1 MIAGRGAGERGR
13 SGHQLATIAAEVGT
27 PFYAYDLN
35 RFRERIR
42 AFEEAL
48 ADVPHLTSYAAKAND
63 ALAVLRVVA
72 AEGLG
77 ADVVS
82 GGELAKCLS
91 AGISPEGIVF
101 SGVGKREDEI
111 RAAVEAGIRSLNV
124 ESLEE
129 LDEIAS
135 AATSLG
141 RVAPI
146 AVRLNPDV
154 AGGGHEYLTTGGAA
168 SKFGLE
174 RAEAMEAFRRAEA
187 EEALEPVGLSFHIG
201 SQLLDAEPVFAA
213 ASRGAELWRE
223 LAETGIRLRDFDAG
237 GGLGIAYDGG
247 KEPDVGAYIARLAE
261 LAGGLGATLLLEP
274 GRHLVGPAGTFVT
287 RVLHVKKAG
296 GRTIVVCDGGTN
308 DLLRPALYGAEHP
321 VTVLAEGERERATVD
336 LAGPLCESGDFLA
349 LDRTLPLPQR
359 GDLIAVELAGA
370 YGRVMS
376 STYNARPLCA
386 EVVLEQGSWRV
397 SRERGTYDDLVRN
410 EHT

>member
-1 MIAGRGAGERGR
+1 VIAGQGAGERCR
-13 SGHQLATIAAEVGT
+13 SGHRLATIAAEVGT
-27 PFYAYDLN
+27 PFYAYDLD

-42 AFEEAL
+42 AFEAGL
-48 ADVPHLTSYAAKAND
+48 ADVPHLTCYAVKAND
-63 ALAVLRVVA
+63 ALALLAIVA

-82 GGELAKCLS
+82 GGELAKCGE
-91 AGISPEGIVF
+91 AGITPASIVF
-101 SGVGKREDEI
+101 SGVGKRDDEI
-111 RAAVEAGIRSLNV
+111 RAAVEAEIRSVNV

-129 LDEIAS
+129 LDEVS
-135 AATSLG
+135 AAARQLG

-146 AVRLNPDV
+146 SVRVNPDV
-154 AGGGHEYLTTGGAA
+154 AGGGHEYLATGGAA

-174 RAEAMEAFRRAEA
+174 RADAREAFRRAA
-187 EEALEPVGLSFHIG
+187 TDDALDPVGLSFHVG
-201 SQLLDAEPVFAA
+201 SQLLDTEPVLMAA
-213 ASRGAELWRE
+213 ERAAELWRE
-223 LAETGIRLRDFDAG
+223 LADAGIRLRDFDAG

-247 KEPDVGAYIARLAE
+247 AEPDVQAYTARLAE
-261 LAGGLGATLLLEP
+261 LAGSVEATLILEP

-287 RVLHVKKAG
+287 RVLHVKRAG
-296 GRTIVVCDGGTN
+296 GRTIAVCDGGSN

-321 VTVLAEGERERATVD
+321 ITVLVERERERALVD
-336 LAGPLCESGDFLA
+336 LVGPLCESSDFLA
-349 LDRTLPLPQR
+349 LDRTLPLPRR

-397 SRERGTYDDLVRN
+397 SRERGTYDDLIRN
-410 EHT
+410 ERP

>member
-1 MIAGRGAGERGR
+1 MIAGQGAGERCR
-13 SGHQLATIAAEVGT
+13 SGHRLATIPAEVGT
-27 PFYAYDLN
+27 PFYAYDLD

-42 AFEEAL
+42 AFEAGL
-48 ADVPHLTSYAAKAND
+48 PDVPHLTCYAVKAND
-63 ALAVLRVVA
+63 ALALLAIVA

-82 GGELAKCLS
+82 GGELAKCGK
-91 AGISPEGIVF
+91 AGITPASIVF
-101 SGVGKREDEI
+101 SGVGKRDDEI
-111 RAAVEAGIRSLNV
+111 RAAVEAEIRSVNV

-129 LDEIAS
+129 LDEVS
-135 AATSLG
+135 AAARQLG

-146 AVRLNPDV
+146 SVRVNPDV
-154 AGGGHEYLTTGGAA
+154 AGGGHEYLATGGAA

-174 RAEAMEAFRRAEA
+174 RADAREAFRRAA
-187 EEALEPVGLSFHIG
+187 TDDALDPVGLSFHVG
-201 SQLLDAEPVFAA
+201 SQLLDTEPVLMAA
-213 ASRGAELWRE
+213 ERAAELWRE
-223 LAETGIRLRDFDAG
+223 LADAGIRLRDFDAG

-247 KEPDVGAYIARLAE
+247 AEPDVQAYTARLAE
-261 LAGGLGATLLLEP
+261 LAGSVEATLILEP

-287 RVLHVKKAG
+287 RVLHVKRAG
-296 GRTIVVCDGGTN
+296 GRTIAVCDGGSN

-321 VTVLAEGERERATVD
+321 ITVLVERERERALVD
-336 LAGPLCESGDFLA
+336 LVGPLCESSDFLA
-349 LDRTLPLPQR
+349 LDRTLPLPRR

-397 SRERGTYDDLVRN
+397 SRERGTYDDLIRN
-410 EHT
+410 ERP

>member
-1 MIAGRGAGERGR
+1 MSADLNE
-13 SGHQLATIAAEVGT
+13 LATIAAEVGT
-27 PFYAYDLN
+27 PFYAYDLD

-48 ADVPHLTSYAAKAND
+48 AGVAHLTCYAVKAND
-63 ALAVLRVVA
+63 ALAVLGVVA

-82 GGELAKCLS
+82 GGELAKCLQ
-91 AGISPEGIVF
+91 AVISPGEIVF

-129 LDEIAS
+129 LDEIA
-135 AATSLG
+135 AAARALG
-141 RVAPI
+141 RIAPI

-154 AGGGHEYLTTGGAA
+154 AGGGHEYLATGDAA

-174 RAEAMEAFRRAEA
+174 RAEAMEAFRRAAA

-213 ASRGAELWRE
+213 AARAAELWRE

-247 KEPDVGAYIARLAE
+247 AEPNVGPYVARLSE

-274 GRHLVGPAGTFVT
+274 GRHLVGPVGTFVT
-287 RVLHVKKAG
+287 RVLHVKQAG

-321 VTVLAEGERERATVD
+321 VTVLADGERERATVD

-349 LDRTLPLPQR
+349 LDRTLPLPRR

-410 EHT
+410 ELG

>member
-1 MIAGRGAGERGR
+1 MIAGQGAGERCR
-13 SGHQLATIAAEVGT
+13 SGHRLATIAAEVGT
-27 PFYAYDLN
+27 PFYAYDLD

-42 AFEEAL
+42 AFEAGL
-48 ADVPHLTSYAAKAND
+48 PDVPHLTCYAVKAND
-63 ALAVLRVVA
+63 ALALLAIVA

-82 GGELAKCLS
+82 GGELAKCGE
-91 AGISPEGIVF
+91 AGITPASIVF
-101 SGVGKREDEI
+101 SGVGKRDDEI
-111 RAAVEAGIRSLNV
+111 RAALEAEIRSVNV

-129 LDEIAS
+129 LDEVS
-135 AATSLG
+135 AAARQLG

-146 AVRLNPDV
+146 SVRVNPDV
-154 AGGGHEYLTTGGAA
+154 AGGGHEYLATGGAA

-174 RAEAMEAFRRAEA
+174 RADAREAFRRAA
-187 EEALEPVGLSFHIG
+187 TDDALDPVGLSFHVG
-201 SQLLDAEPVFAA
+201 SQLLDTEPVLMAA
-213 ASRGAELWRE
+213 ERAAELWRE
-223 LAETGIRLRDFDAG
+223 LADAGIRLRDFDAG

-247 KEPDVGAYIARLAE
+247 AEPDVQAYTARLAE
-261 LAGGLGATLLLEP
+261 LAGSVEATLILEP

-287 RVLHVKKAG
+287 RVLHVKRAG
-296 GRTIVVCDGGTN
+296 GRTIAVCDGGSN

-321 VTVLAEGERERATVD
+321 ITVLVERERERALVD
-336 LAGPLCESGDFLA
+336 LVGPLCESSDFLA
-349 LDRTLPLPQR
+349 LDRTLPLPRR

-397 SRERGTYDDLVRN
+397 SRERGTYDDLIRN
-410 EHT
+410 ERP

>member
-1 MIAGRGAGERGR
+1 MTAGQGAGERGR
-13 SGHQLATIAAEVGT
+13 SDHCLATIADEVGT
-27 PFYAYDLN
+27 PFYAYDLD

-42 AFEEAL
+42 TFEDAL
-48 ADVPHLTSYAAKAND
+48 ADVPHLTCYAAKAND
-63 ALAVLRVVA
+63 ALALLEVVA

-82 GGELAKCLS
+82 GGELAKCLQV
-91 AGISPEGIVF
+91 GIAPKTIVF
-101 SGVGKREDEI
+101 SGVGKREGEI

-124 ESLEE
+124 ESLDE
-129 LDEIAS
+129 LEEIAD
-135 AATSLG
+135 AARRLG
-141 RVAPI
+141 RVAPVS
-146 AVRLNPDV
+146 VRLNPDV
-154 AGGGHEYLTTGGAA
+154 AGGGHEYLATGGGA
-168 SKFGLE
+168 SKFGLQ
-174 RAEAMEAFRRAEA
+174 RAEAAEAFRRAAAEA
-187 EEALEPVGLSFHIG
+187 ALDPVGISFHVG
-201 SQLLDAEPVFAA
+201 SQLLDMAPVLAA
-213 ASRGAELWRE
+213 ATPVAELWRE
-223 LAETGIRLRDFDAG
+223 LERAGIRLEDFDAG
-237 GGLGIAYDGG
+237 GGLGIPYDGAA
-247 KEPDVGAYIARLAE
+247 EPDLPAYVDSLAE
-261 LAGGLGATLLLEP
+261 IAGGLDATLILEP
-274 GRHLVGPAGTFVT
+274 GRHLAGPVGTFVT
-287 RVLHVKKAG
+287 RVLHVKQAG
-296 GRTIVVCDGGTN
+296 GRTIAVCDGGSN

-410 EHT
+410 ERT

>member
-1 MIAGRGAGERGR
+1 MIAGQGAGERGR
-13 SGHQLATIAAEVGT
+13 SGHRLATIAAEVGT
-27 PFYAYDLN
+27 PFYAYDLD

-42 AFEEAL
+42 IFEEAL
-48 ADVPHLTSYAAKAND
+48 TDVPHLTCYAVKAND

-91 AGISPEGIVF
+91 AGISPDGIVF

-129 LDEIAS
+129 LDEIAT

-141 RVAPI
+141 RVTPI
-146 AVRLNPDV
+146 AIRLNPDV
-154 AGGGHEYLTTGGAA
+154 AGGGHEYLATGGAA

-174 RAEAMEAFRRAEA
+174 RAEAMEAFRRAA
-187 EEALEPVGLSFHIG
+187 AQEALEPVGVSFHIG
-201 SQLLDAEPVFAA
+201 SQLLDAEPALAA
-213 ASRGAELWRE
+213 ASRAAELWRV

-247 KEPDVGAYIARLAE
+247 EEPDVGAYVARLAE
-261 LAGGLGATLLLEP
+261 LTGGLGATLLLEP
-274 GRHLVGPAGTFVT
+274 GRHLVGPVGTFVT
-287 RVLHVKKAG
+287 RVLHVKQAG

-349 LDRTLPLPQR
+349 LDRTLPLPRR

-386 EVVLEQGSWRV
+386 EVVLEQGSWRL

-410 EHT
+410 EHA

>member
-1 MIAGRGAGERGR
+1 LRK
-13 SGHQLATIAAEVGT
+13 
-27 PFYAYDLN
+27 
-35 RFRERIR
+35 RIR
-42 AFEEAL
+42 AFEAAL
-48 ADVPHLTSYAAKAND
+48 GDAPHLTCYAVKAND
-63 ALAVLRVVA
+63 ALVVLRVA
-72 AEGLG
+72 AEEGLG

-82 GGELAKCLS
+82 GGELAKCLQ
-91 AGISPEGIVF
+91 AGVAPDGIVF
-101 SGVGKREDEI
+101 SGVGKREDEL
-111 RAAVEAGIRSLNV
+111 RAAVEGGIRSLNV

-129 LDEIAS
+129 LDEIA
-135 AATSLG
+135 AVARALG
-141 RVAPI
+141 RVAPV

-154 AGGGHEYLTTGGAA
+154 AGGGHEYLATGGSA

-174 RAEAMEAFRRAEA
+174 RAEAMEAFRRATA
-187 EEALEPVGLSFHIG
+187 DEALEPVGLSFHIG

-213 ASRGAELWRE
+213 AGRAAELWRE
-223 LAETGIRLRDFDAG
+223 VAETGIRLRDFDAG
-237 GGLGIAYDGG
+237 GGLGISYEGSA
-247 KEPDVGAYIARLAE
+247 EPDVANYVARLGE
-261 LAGGLGATLLLEP
+261 LAGSLGATLLLEP

-287 RVLHVKKAG
+287 RVVHVKQAG

-321 VTVLAEGERERATVD
+321 VTVLAVDERERATVD

-349 LDRTLPLPQR
+349 LNRTLPLPRR

-410 EHT
+410 EQA

>member
-1 MIAGRGAGERGR
+1 MEGTLDFA
-13 SGHQLATIAAEVGT
+13 SIAAEVGT
-27 PFYAYDLN
+27 PFYAYDLD

-42 AFEEAL
+42 TFEAAL
-48 ADVPHLTSYAAKAND
+48 ADAPHLTCYAVKAND

-72 AEGLG
+72 DEGLG

-82 GGELAKCLS
+82 GGELAKCLE
-91 AGISPEGIVF
+91 AGIAPDGIVF
-101 SGVGKREDEI
+101 SGVGKRADEI

-129 LDEIAS
+129 LDEIA
-135 AATSLG
+135 AAARRLG
-141 RVAPI
+141 RVAQV

-174 RAEAMEAFRRAEA
+174 PAEAREAFEQAAAEK
-187 EEALEPVGLSFHIG
+187 ALDPVGLSFHIG

-213 ASRGAELWRE
+213 ASRAAELWRE
-223 LAETGIRLRDFDAG
+223 LAEAGIRFRDFDAG
-237 GGLGIAYDGG
+237 GGLGISYEGG
-247 KEPDVGAYIARLAE
+247 AEPDVAEYAGRLAE

-287 RVLHVKKAG
+287 RVLHVKQAG

-321 VTVLAEGERERATVD
+321 VTVLAEDERERARVD

-349 LDRTLPLPQR
+349 LDRMLPLPRR
-359 GDLIAVELAGA
+359 GDLVVVELAGA

-410 EHT
+410 ERD